1 MAGFSSMARSN
12 DGENRNSFTGDLQNR
27 SEAFA
32 LSGGLSG
39 LSDLK
44 NDFFGHKKSSP
55 GTPVGDAYA
64 KLTRDMWD
72 SYVTNFMP
80 YENKLIEYATSP
92 TVVSDAMSNAS
103 DIVDQSFDTQ
113 QAASQRRLKGLG
125 LNLSQEE
132 QAETTKSYGLA
143 RSLAD
148 VGAQNAVRDQ
158 TVARQRAIL
167 GNPVPTLPQI

>member
-1 MAGFSSMARSN
+1 MPGVF
-12 DGENRNSFTGDLQNR
+12 D
-27 SEAFA
+27 
-32 LSGGLSG
+32 GGLTGSEFTSENEKIAKSPGG
-39 LSDLK
+39 LYGFTSLR
-44 NDFFGHKKSSP
+44 NNLFGKRGGSA

-64 KLTRDMWD
+64 KLSRDMWD

-103 DIVDQSFDTQ
+103 DIVDQSFDVQ
-113 QAASQRRLKGLG
+113 QASTQRRLKGLG
-125 LNLSQEE
+125 LKLNEQE
-132 QAETTKSYGLA
+132 QAESTKSFGLA

-158 TVARQRAIL
+158 TVARQKAIL